1 MVNNK
6 ENLFDKRVIEK
17 NIAEGII
24 SKTDYEE
31 YLANLSDVSNKTEH
45 ILLPQN
51 DLKVYSR
58 VK

>member
-6 ENLFDKRVIEK
+6 ENLFDKRIIDK

-31 YLANLSDVSNKTEH
+31 YLANLSDVSNKTAH
-45 ILLPQN
+45 IPLPQN

>member
-6 ENLFDKRVIEK
+6 ENLFDKRIIEK

-31 YLANLSDVSNKTEH
+31 YLANLPDVSNKKEY
-45 ILLPQN
+45 IPLLHN
-51 DLKVYSR
+51 NLTLLSL
-58 VK
+58 